1 MQGESLGVEL
11 GAQAGFEEI
20 LQGFGLVFDIVRADV
35 FVDEGVI
42 DGVAHPLVNE
52 FVIQVDGLV
61 FDDGAADGIGIMD
74 ADAVC
79 AGKRLVQRTL

>member
-1 MQGESLGVEL
+1 MMASEVNAMGYSIVHVEKVKSGALRGPPLGE
-11 GAQAGFEEI
+11 
-20 LQGFGLVFDIVRADV
+20 
-35 FVDEGVI
+35 
-42 DGVAHPLVNE
+42 LVNE

-74 ADAVC
+74 ADAVG